1 MRSELS
7 SILSRSFFFS
17 FCYKSYFY
25 SFYKTLGFYLDL
37 YNKVVALF
45 EYYFC
50 LLYADAVSFLSAV
63 IFDLRDFIVWVC
75 VCVCGIVFIDEV
87 LLFCLPKTS
96 SKWAIIFA
104 IVPSDRVVYFMFLS
118 WDLIFKWALVVILQ
132 VPAVRLNTNC
142 KKGNASVSF
151 CFFVVVFSVLLMT
164 VFIVYKGRKI
174 VTHCN
179 NQLCNEVMLKAAC

>member
-1 MRSELS
+1 MEPVIKSWFLLQSLMTYGCFGDISRLWKTCMRDGILQHLCALLSWLAFVRSELS
-7 SILSRSFFFS
+7 SILSRSFFCC
-17 FCYKSYFY
+17 CYKSYFY

-50 LLYADAVSFLSAV
+50 LLFADAASLLSVV
-63 IFDLRDFIVWVC
+63 IFYLRDSFVWVCGC
-75 VCVCGIVFIDEV
+75 VCVCGIVFIDKV

-104 IVPSDRVVYFMFLS
+104 IVLSDRVVDFRFLS

-142 KKGNASVSF
+142 
-151 CFFVVVFSVLLMT
+151 
-164 VFIVYKGRKI
+164 
-174 VTHCN
+174 
-179 NQLCNEVMLKAAC
+179 